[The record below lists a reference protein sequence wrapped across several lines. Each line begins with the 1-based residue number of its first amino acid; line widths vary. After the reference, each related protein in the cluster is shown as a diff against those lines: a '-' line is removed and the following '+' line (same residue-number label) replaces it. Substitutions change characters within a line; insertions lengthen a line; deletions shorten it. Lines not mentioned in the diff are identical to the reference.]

1 MKLLNRVILKLSV
14 ILLAAVGFSENSNA
28 KFYSYTHACMGTE
41 FKLLIH
47 SNRPAREVKEVAL
60 SAFRLADRLD
70 NKFSDYSA
78 ESEVSKF
85 NEFEANVPFKL
96 SRDLLGLLITSK
108 QFHAKTNNAFE
119 PASGALT
126 RLWRLSKRTG
136 TSPKSEDL
144 ISAIEA
150 SSSNNLLIDKK
161 NKTLTKTNK
170 LTRLDFG
177 GIAKGLAADK
187 MMHHLKKSNFDS
199 CSISA
204 GGDIIVGSPPPGKKF
219 WKVKIR
225 PYGNSIIGEF
235 NVNLSNAAVS
245 TSGSIEQSVT
255 INEKK
260 YSHIINP
267 KKGLGLESNISVTVI
282 SKKATTTDALATSI
296 CILGKDGLEIL
307 QNYPETEA
315 SIIDLTKEGTLLI
328 KSEGFSKYLD

>member
-1 MKLLNRVILKLSV
+1 MKLLNRVILRLSL
-14 ILLAAVGFSENSNA
+14 ILLAAIGFSENSNA
-28 KFYSYTHACMGTE
+28 KVYSYTHACMGTE

-47 SNRPAREVKEVAL
+47 SNRPAREVNEVAL
-60 SAFRLADRLD
+60 SAFALADRVD

-85 NEFEANVPFKL
+85 NEFEAHVPFKL
-96 SRDLLGLLITSK
+96 SLDLLDLLITSK
-108 QFHAKTNNAFE
+108 QFHTKTNNTFE

-136 TSPKSEDL
+136 NIPNSEDL
-144 ISAIEA
+144 TSAIEA
-150 SSSNNLLIDKK
+150 SNSNNLLIDKR

-177 GIAKGLAADK
+177 GIAKGFAADK
-187 MMHHLKKSNFDS
+187 MMSHLKKNNFYS

-204 GGDIIVGSPPPGKKF
+204 GGDIIVSSPPPGEKF

-225 PYGNSIIGEF
+225 PYGDSIIGEF
-235 NVNLSNAAVS
+235 DIKLSNAAVS
-245 TSGSIEQSVT
+245 TSGSIEQSVR
-255 INEKK
+255 INGKK
-260 YSHIINP
+260 FSHIINP

-282 SKKATTTDALATSI
+282 SKNATTTDALATSI
-296 CILGKDGLEIL
+296 CIMGKGGLEIL
-307 QNYPETEA
+307 QNYPGTEA
-315 SIIDLTKEGTLLI
+315 SIIDLTKGGTLLI